1 MSSTRDIVILG
12 AGLAGSSLATVLS
25 SLGWDVLLLERRTL
39 PSHKVCGEFL
49 SPESQASL
57 LAMGLY
63 DSVAALEPAPMRHA
77 MLTTPAGV
85 RLRVGLPGDAWGVSR
100 FALDAALAQAAAQAG
115 AEVRMGETVTDIA
128 VSGHGCTVETRTTQ
142 QHTTIQARAAIA
154 ACGRHP
160 LPALRPAAERAA
172 EQPARQTYVGVT
184 CHYRQVEM
192 PAQVELYL
200 FPGGYVG
207 LGPVEQG
214 AVNLCLLATRE
225 SFKQAGGSID
235 EMLEAIARWNPAL
248 GRRLAGGEIVE
259 GSQMAVSPVD
269 TGRPATVWEHVA
281 RVGDAVTMIP
291 PLCGDGMAMALRSA
305 ELCAP
310 LAHEFLQ
317 GHLSLAAWE
326 ASYRAQWH
334 AEFEQTLRTGRHLQA
349 LLALPGVADMLLAA
363 GNLLPF
369 LAAHL
374 VKATRGAPRPL
385 DSVHRL
391 APAVRHTS

>member
-57 LAMGLY
+57 LALGLY

-100 FALDAALAQAAAQAG
+100 FALDATLVQAAAQAG
-115 AEVRMGETVTDIA
+115 AEVRMGETATAVA
-128 VSGHGCTVETRTTQ
+128 VSGHGCTIETRTAQ
-142 QHTTIQARAAIA
+142 RRITIHARAAIA

-172 EQPARQTYVGVT
+172 APARQSYVGVT
-184 CHYRQVEM
+184 CHYRNVEM

-200 FPGGYVG
+200 VPGGYVG

-214 AVNLCLLATRE
+214 TVNLCLLATRE
-225 SFKQAGGSID
+225 SFKQAGGNI
-235 EMLEAIARWNPAL
+235 EGMLDAVARWNPAL
-248 GRRLAGGEIVE
+248 GRRLVGGQVAE

-269 TGRPATVWEHVA
+269 TGRPATVWEQVA

-317 GHLSLAAWE
+317 GHLSLAGWE
-326 ASYRAQWH
+326 ASYRARWQ
-334 AEFEQTLRTGRHLQA
+334 AEFEQTLRVGRRLQA
-349 LLALPGVADMLLAA
+349 LLALPGVADTLLTV

-385 DSVHRL
+385 EHVHRL
-391 APAVRHTS
+391 VPTVRHTS

>member
-57 LAMGLY
+57 LALGLY

-77 MLTTPAGV
+77 TLTTPAGV

-115 AEVRMGETVTDIA
+115 AEVRMGETATSIA
-128 VSGHGCTVETRTTQ
+128 VSGHGCIVETRSAQ
-142 QHTTIQARAAIA
+142 QRTTIQARAAIA

-172 EQPARQTYVGVT
+172 PPARQMYVGVT

-225 SFKQAGGSID
+225 SFKQAGGSIAG
-235 EMLEAIARWNPAL
+235 MLEAVASWNPAL

-259 GSQMAVSPVD
+259 GSQMAVAPVD
-269 TGRPATVWEHVA
+269 TGRPATAWEQVA

-326 ASYRAQWH
+326 ASYRAHWH
-334 AEFEQTLRTGRHLQA
+334 AEFDQTLRVGRHLQA
-349 LLALPGVADMLLAA
+349 LLALPGVADTLLAV

-374 VKATRGAPRPL
+374 VKATRGTPRSL
-385 DSVHRL
+385 DRVHRL